1 MPSRRQLLIVPTLL
15 GLGALAGPARAAL
28 VLEPMPEA
36 AGREHQLFYERLREA
51 VASLATDTDPTI
63 RRLHAAAGA
72 APARIMF
79 RPITDDRRTWS
90 SDGDRDRGHTE
101 PADSSPK
108 QEGRTRPT
116 GAIVHL
122 PPWGVDMTIKR
133 WSNGLLVH
141 ELTHAL
147 DLATGRYHP
156 NNRMRE
162 RRAVFVQ
169 NFWRDRIGAELRT
182 DYHGYFPT
190 LDYQEAKRQRRIDEY
205 VGYLFTRNHFPDTA
219 ANTAQDRR
227 RK

>member
-1 MPSRRQLLIVPTLL
+1 MPSRRPLLVLPALL
-15 GLGALAGPARAAL
+15 GLGALAGPAGAVL

-36 AGREHQLFYERLREA
+36 AGPEHKIFHERLRKA
-51 VASLATDTDPTI
+51 VASLATAADPTI
-63 RRLHAAAGA
+63 RRLHAAASA
-72 APARIMF
+72 APGRITF
-79 RPITDDRRTWS
+79 RPITDDRRTWA

-101 PADSSPK
+101 PADGRPK

-116 GAIVHL
+116 GAIIHL
-122 PPWGVDMTIKR
+122 PPWGVDMASKR

-156 NNRMRE
+156 DNRVRE
-162 RRAVFVQ
+162 RRAVFIQ
-169 NFWRDRIGAELRT
+169 NLWRDRVGAALRV

-205 VGYLFTRNHFPDTA
+205 VGYVFTRNDFPETH
-219 ANTAQDRR
+219 ANAVEERL